1 MTMRAKRYH
10 NSAALLIFMR
20 RTTIPNSSF
29 EQGFHPQSKGS
40 TPHGLP
46 LNPTPLYQKESPLR
60 PILHP
65 FLRFAATGLALF
77 ALIYGLHLT
86 VTREV
91 FPPWNDASIFFTC
104 VTLSLLFTFYRPALW
119 QLPLL
124 FFAFSAISIRFL
136 TGLLTPVWDFYDS
149 LAFSAAAW
157 GILALLSPPA
167 RSVTGRACYVFLA
180 GFLMTFPA
188 LVTWVCYFLT
198 GSFPQAETLL
208 ALLQT
213 NVSEAAGYLSGHLSL
228 PLLLFLPLYFGAL
241 CLISRKSST
250 GEIFT
255 CPAPLPRLTL
265 LLAAPVSLT
274 LSYSNPIITPWIG
287 VQDYRKAYADFEKK
301 SKERTSRLT
310 NLTISSA
317 PGLYVLAIGES
328 ENSEH
333 MSVYGYPRPTTPWL
347 SSRRNDPHF
356 LFFDDAYSCYVQT
369 VPALS
374 YALTAKNQYNDMSLA
389 DAPSLIEAAK
399 AAGFHTVWISN
410 QVRFSAWDT
419 PTTIIASEADE
430 QHWRNSHLG
439 ATADLDVYDDALA
452 EELTSMKSS
461 EKIHSDDPYRDQ
473 YDDTILFHDY
483 VMEKLYETLVARPDF
498 QTLLYFSDHG
508 EAIDLHLDHNPA
520 IYVPEMTYIPLY
532 MAFSDTYLSSHP
544 KLIGNLAA
552 RQKSRWTNDL
562 VFDTQLAL
570 MGIRLP
576 DLYEPE
582 NDITSDHYDDTPDRF
597 KTLFGTRAITAK

>member
-1 MTMRAKRYH
+1 M
-10 NSAALLIFMR
+10 
-20 RTTIPNSSF
+20 
-29 EQGFHPQSKGS
+29 
-40 TPHGLP
+40 
-46 LNPTPLYQKESPLR
+46 R

-77 ALIYGLHLT
+77 ALIYGLHLA
-86 VTREV
+86 VTGEV

-198 GSFPQAETLL
+198 GSFPEAETLL

-241 CLISRKSST
+241 FLISKKSST

-255 CPAPLPRLTL
+255 CPSLLPRLTL

-287 VQDYRKAYADFEKK
+287 VQDYRKAYADFEQK

-310 NLTISSA
+310 DLTISSA

-374 YALTAKNQYNDMSLA
+374 
-389 DAPSLIEAAK
+389 
-399 AAGFHTVWISN
+399 
-410 QVRFSAWDT
+410 
-419 PTTIIASEADE
+419 
-430 QHWRNSHLG
+430 
-439 ATADLDVYDDALA
+439 
-452 EELTSMKSS
+452 
-461 EKIHSDDPYRDQ
+461 
-473 YDDTILFHDY
+473 
-483 VMEKLYETLVARPDF
+483 
-498 QTLLYFSDHG
+498 
-508 EAIDLHLDHNPA
+508 
-520 IYVPEMTYIPLY
+520 
-532 MAFSDTYLSSHP
+532 
-544 KLIGNLAA
+544 
-552 RQKSRWTNDL
+552 
-562 VFDTQLAL
+562 
-570 MGIRLP
+570 
-576 DLYEPE
+576 
-582 NDITSDHYDDTPDRF
+582 
-597 KTLFGTRAITAK
+597 